1 VRVVV
6 RALLTATAAVVAVFP
21 ALVVAGGFIPDLPT
35 IGRFGAFLN
44 TDLPW
49 IALAAF
55 AATAIAWAARRLGA
69 GRFATVILAATLA
82 VSGGAVAI
90 AIVFVAFAAQHGA
103 EFSIVRQASPAVP
116 TGSADER
123 VEFGLVGGV
132 ALRADVWLPPADAPG
147 AAPGGRTAV
156 VYVHG
161 GAFAAGGLG
170 MRPQLFESLAD
181 RGTVVIDVEYRLTP
195 PPRWADAPA
204 DVLCALAWL
213 RGAAGGLG
221 VDPARVVVM
230 GESAGGSLALV
241 AGYSAGSDLLAPSCA
256 GEPLVPAGIIAI
268 APAADLAGIWADRT
282 LVVDGRPFPEAYI
295 GGTPAEYPDR
305 YDAAE
310 PYRLIREGLPRTLI
324 VTGANDHLV
333 LPMRVTSLADR
344 LIAGGVD
351 CRLVVVPF
359 ADHGFDGPPNG
370 FGAEVLGTILP
381 AFIDDIA

>member
-1 VRVVV
+1 M
-6 RALLTATAAVVAVFP
+6 AIFP

-55 AATAIAWAARRLGA
+55 GATALALAARRLGG
-69 GRFATVILAATLA
+69 GRIATVILAATLA
-82 VSGGAVAI
+82 VSGGAIAI
-90 AIVFVAFAAQHGA
+90 TIVFVAFAVQHGA
-103 EFSIVRQASPAVP
+103 DFSIVRQASAAAPVRSP
-116 TGSADER
+116 DER
-123 VEFGLVGGV
+123 VDFGLVGGV
-132 ALRADVWLPPADAPG
+132 ALRADVWHPPVDAPD
-147 AAPGGRTAV
+147 AASGGRTAV

-181 RGTVVIDVEYRLTP
+181 GGTVVIDVEYRLTP

-282 LVVDGRPFPEAYI
+282 LVVEGRPFPEAYI

-305 YDAAE
+305 YDQAE
-310 PYRLIREGLPRTLI
+310 PYRLIREGLPPTLV

-333 LPMRVTSLADR
+333 LPMRVTSLAGR

-370 FGAEVLGTILP
+370 FGAQVLETILP
-381 AFIDDIA
+381 AFIDDIT